1 MELLSEEQTNTEGR
15 KIKTFTIAGSAI
27 AMDIALDNNVVQSA
41 TLSYHG
47 NASNLNQHF
56 EKASE
61 ILLRDLQLQQHQS
74 PLTKTLDGFA
84 ANFERLA
91 VLDKLS
97 VVPGLDCHEAL
108 AGIYDSLVRL
118 HGWDVAQLKAAP
130 ETSGNSEQA
139 IAALVTSARNGNP
152 TMHANDTVG
161 LAMQY
166 WQEHH
171 LTPGPGDKT
180 WSMLLGCA
188 PIEGLGLPPVRV
200 SDTWISKDIIVAK
213 KEGEDATPDAL
224 DWQDPE
230 NVKLPTS
237 EENKDAGMEV
247 IQADLSTARV
257 PRVMFTATFDP
268 PVILP
273 QSDWARLYGIAG
285 IEPPALSTD
294 FGQAPP
300 TFDALFFP
308 VPAGS
313 KQDPSESRSIVQTA
327 SIDVF
332 DKQGQPAPRLHKNVL
347 YIYKPIYA
355 QEISEIPF
363 SHPRQLIDMLPL
375 LRQYAFLST
384 LLQNSFKKGSSPP
397 ASFSFKTPSGA
408 TTTFKDQLAD
418 FIDADK
424 EGPAPD
430 MRVDVILWVHPS
442 PHMQVVF
449 PMGSSTANITLRILG
464 GGQVEITA
472 ENVLGDD
479 KDGSKKTISRQDL
492 AKALEYLEDLGK
504 WAEWIRTRLA

>member
-47 NASNLNQHF
+47 NASSLNEHF
-56 EKASE
+56 ERASD
-61 ILLRDLQLQQHQS
+61 ILLRDLQLRQHQS
-74 PLTKTLDGFA
+74 PLTKTLDSFA

-108 AGIYDSLVRL
+108 AGIYTSLARL
-118 HGWDVAQLKAAP
+118 HEWDVAQLKAAP
-130 ETSGNSEQA
+130 ETSSTSEQA
-139 IAALVTSARNGNP
+139 IAALATSTRNGNP

-171 LTPGPGDKT
+171 LTPGPSDKT

-188 PIEGLGLPPVRV
+188 PIEGLGLPPARV
-200 SDTWISKDIIVAK
+200 SDTWISKDIIIAK
-213 KEGEDATPDAL
+213 KEGESATLDAL

-308 VPAGS
+308 APAGS
-313 KQDPSESRSIVQTA
+313 KQDPSESRSITQTA
-327 SIDVF
+327 AIDVF
-332 DKQGQPAPRLHKNVL
+332 EKDGQAASRVLRNTL

-355 QEISEIPF
+355 QEISELPF
-363 SHPRQLIDMLPL
+363 SHPRQLVDMLPL

-384 LLQNSFKKGSSPP
+384 LLQNSFKKAEAAAAQSSMKSP
-397 ASFSFKTPSGA
+397 AGA
-408 TTTFKDQLAD
+408 TTTFKNQLSD
-418 FIDADK
+418 FMDVDK
-424 EGPAPD
+424 EAPAPD
-430 MRVDVILWVHPS
+430 MDVDVILWVHPS
-442 PHMQVVF
+442 PQMQVVF
-449 PMGSSTANITLRILG
+449 PMGSSTANISLRILG

-472 ENVLGDD
+472 ENVLGDGRD
-479 KDGSKKTISRQDL
+479 NSKKSISREAL